1 MSERKIIIGSDP
13 EFFLRKKSS
22 QQLISAIPYIK
33 GGKHDPQKLPSG
45 AGLQSD
51 NVAVEFATPPANTT
65 GDFINAMKATFKETL
80 ALLPEDTELAVIPS
94 AEFHPFE
101 LADPKAQEF
110 GCMPDYCAW
119 ELKENDS
126 PVHPNPQFRSCGGH
140 IHVGCLDGDGNPTHE
155 DAQFLLHPLGKVAMV
170 RCMDL
175 FHGIIS
181 TILDHSPEAIERR
194 KLYGRAGCHR
204 YDLPYGVEYRALSN
218 WWTKTPYSSM
228 LISSLTD
235 DVVDL
240 IVSSGLP
247 EKLDEISP
255 DEINSIISLI
265 DEVGPEDIQRII
277 NEGAVEDAKSIL
289 TKFLM
294 DHLSDDSKFYL
305 EECIN
310 KLKNAG
316 SIQKEWAIGE

>member
-1 MSERKIIIGSDP
+1 
-13 EFFLRKKSS
+13 
-22 QQLISAIPYIK
+22 
-33 GGKHDPQKLPSG
+33 
-45 AGLQSD
+45 
-51 NVAVEFATPPANTT
+51 
-65 GDFINAMKATFKETL
+65 
-80 ALLPEDTELAVIPS
+80 
-94 AEFHPFE
+94 
-101 LADPKAQEF
+101 
-110 GCMPDYCAW
+110 
-119 ELKENDS
+119 
-126 PVHPNPQFRSCGGH
+126 
-140 IHVGCLDGDGNPTHE
+140 
-155 DAQFLLHPLGKVAMV
+155 
-170 RCMDL
+170 
-175 FHGIIS
+175 
-181 TILDHSPEAIERR
+181 
-194 KLYGRAGCHR
+194 
-204 YDLPYGVEYRALSN
+204 
-218 WWTKTPYSSM
+218 M